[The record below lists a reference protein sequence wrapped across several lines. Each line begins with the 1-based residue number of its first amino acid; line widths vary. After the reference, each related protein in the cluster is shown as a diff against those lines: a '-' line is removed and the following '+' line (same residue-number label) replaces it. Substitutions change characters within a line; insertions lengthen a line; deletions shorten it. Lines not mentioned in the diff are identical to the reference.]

1 MPPDEHGPDP
11 RPPDGSLAFV
21 DDDGNRVVLDP
32 GEAVLLFG
40 MTDGFAEATVSAC
53 PTCRNRVLAVV
64 AVLDELENGPLHPR
78 ATDLTELAEEAPT
91 LHLYVEDLT
100 TDCEHDQWLDPGY
113 TEWCDAVD
121 EVPGV
126 RRPAP

>member
-1 MPPDEHGPDP
+1 M
-11 RPPDGSLAFV
+11 AFV
-21 DDDGNRVVLDP
+21 DDDGNRVVLDA

-40 MTDGFAEATVSAC
+40 LTDAFEAATVSAC

-64 AVLDELENGPLHPR
+64 AVLDELENGPFHPR
-78 ATDLTELAEEAPT
+78 AADLTELAEEAPT

-100 TDCEHDQWLDPGY
+100 TECEHDVWLDPGY

>member
-1 MPPDEHGPDP
+1 MSPADRHPPE
-11 RPPDGSLAFV
+11 GSLAFV
-21 DDDGNRVVLDP
+21 DDDGNRVVLDA

-40 MTDGFAEATVSAC
+40 LTDAFEAATVSAC

-64 AVLDELENGPLHPR
+64 AVLDVLENGPVHPR
-78 ATDLTELAEEAPT
+78 ATDLTELAEEAAT

-100 TDCEHDQWLDPGY
+100 TECEHDEWLDPGY
-113 TEWCDAVD
+113 TEWCDAID

>member
-1 MPPDEHGPDP
+1 MPPPD
-11 RPPDGSLAFV
+11 RHPPEGSLAFV
-21 DDDGNRVVLDP
+21 DDDGNRVVLDA

-40 MTDGFAEATVSAC
+40 LTDAFEAATVSAC

-64 AVLDELENGPLHPR
+64 AVLDELENGPFHPR

-91 LHLYVEDLT
+91 LHLYVEDLV
-100 TDCEHDQWLDPGY
+100 TDCEHDDWLDPGY
-113 TEWCDAVD
+113 TEWCDAID
-121 EVPGV
+121 EMPGV